1 MSLPGG
7 PGEPGT
13 PGGPVFAHALCQLQQ
28 NHALLYYMRHAVAL
42 EAARNQPTYIY
53 TMRVKMHVQILT
65 NFTTDL
71 VEVMTTYVQYFKL
84 EHVYTYSYTHSH
96 AHVCKD
102 SAEQSKDSA
111 EEAFFRNFGFQPQ
124 LFSN

>member
-13 PGGPVFAHALCQLQQ
+13 PGGPVLAHALCQLQQ

-53 TMRVKMHVQILT
+53 TMRVKMHVQILM

-71 VEVMTTYVQYFKL
+71 VEVMTTYVLYFKL
-84 EHVYTYSYTHSH
+84 EHVYTYSYILSH
-96 AHVCKD
+96 AHVCQD
-102 SAEQSKDSA
+102 SAEQSKDFA
-111 EEAFFRNFGFQPQ
+111 ENLFLEYFGFQPVI
-124 LFSN
+124 FSS